1 MIQTN
6 PIKHTM
12 IESRLK
18 KYCESKIHSEFI
30 GKKINKIKIIP
41 EYRRE
46 CSVSETEK
54 QDKLFNYKRPT
65 AKVEDGIGYLYVFPG
80 KDYVDH
86 YAKIYTKLGYLVE
99 AKEPT
104 KENIRQSIEKIFPKN
119 FPKLDTVILG
129 YVEPLVNN
137 TNWEGDGDIKWQIQS
152 IKGELVGFVG
162 VKFSYWGD
170 IIYYLSEK
178 LSEYSNKLIY
188 IGKLGSLD
196 KNDEPNKVI
205 ATGNNSILNGE
216 EIIWDNI
223 FESEQLISQGRHITV
238 GSVLDETSEW
248 FNLNKNTYRFV
259 DLEIGW
265 IAKACQDNNI
275 EFSYLHLVTDNLNSN
290 YSEDLTNER
299 EAEVLKKRYQYIGII
314 KSIIWNVIGHNDSL
328 MASVLKA
335 QQSRVDRG
343 LLQPLERNWKSC
355 LSFAYHTQE
364 EAWEVVRELPR
375 REWKDQEVIPERVLS
390 ELADTQIQL
399 LTTLAYS
406 GFSET
411 DLHDAILEK
420 LQTKRKDWK

>member
-1 MIQTN
+1 MSQ
-6 PIKHTM
+6 IKHTM
-12 IESRLK
+12 TDERLK
-18 KYCESKIHSEFI
+18 RYCQSKIHPKFLESNI
-30 GKKINKIKIIP
+30 KKIKIIP
-41 EYRRE
+41 EYRRDI
-46 CSVSETEK
+46 SISESEK

-65 AKVEDGIGYLYVFPG
+65 AKIEKGIGYLYVFPG

-86 YAKIYTKLGYLVE
+86 YTKIYKNSGYQVE
-99 AKEPT
+99 SMLPT
-104 KENIRQSIEKIFPKN
+104 EDDIRKGIEKTFPKN

-129 YVEPLVNN
+129 YVEPLVNSN
-137 TNWEGDGDIKWQIQS
+137 KWEGDGDIQWQIQS

-178 LSEYSNKLIY
+178 LAEYTNKLIY

-196 KNDEPNKVI
+196 KNDEPNKVL
-205 ATGNNSILNGE
+205 ATGNTSILNGE
-216 EIIWDNI
+216 KIEWENI
-223 FESEQLISQGRHITV
+223 FESEPLISKGNHITV
-238 GSVLDETSEW
+238 GSVLDETYEW
-248 FNLNKNTYRFV
+248 FVSNKNHFRFV
-259 DLEIGW
+259 DPEIGW
-265 IAKACQDNNI
+265 IAKSCQDNNI
-275 EFSYLHLVTDNLNSN
+275 GFSYLHLVTDNLNSN
-290 YSEDLTNER
+290 YDEDLTNER
-299 EAEVLKKRYQYIGII
+299 DTSVLKKRYQYIGII

-335 QQSRVDRG
+335 QQNRVDRG

-375 REWKDQEVIPERVLS
+375 REWKDQEVIPERVLA

-399 LTTLAYS
+399 LTTLAYA